1 MNNLKNE
8 KIIMHPELKKKLHKL
23 RAVKRKQHHP
33 LLHHIHKIHKISK
46 ETLLYVK
53 EYGPH
58 SNVAKTIIKESIK
71 VLIFAS
77 MLSAIGGFTLEKIKT
92 LFISIMP
99 LIIMLPVLND
109 MIGDYGTIISS
120 RFSTMLHEGKGT
132 KNLRH
137 NKELKRLF
145 WQIFSVAMI
154 MAFLSALSSLV
165 IANYAGYNSSMI
177 TSLKVI
183 LITLIDV
190 SILVLILFFLAIIAG
205 LYIFKKQEDPN
216 NFLVPITTAVADFG
230 NMMILAA
237 LVILLF

>member
-1 MNNLKNE
+1 MNNLKNV
-8 KIIMHPELKKKLHKL
+8 KIIMHPELKKNLHKL
-23 RAVKRKQHHP
+23 RGIKRKKHHP
-33 LLHHIHKIHKISK
+33 LIHHIHKIHKISK

-92 LFISIMP
+92 LFVSIVP

-120 RFSTMLHEGKGT
+120 RFSTMLHEGLIT
-132 KNLRH
+132 KNLRN

-154 MAFLSALSSLV
+154 MAFASALCSLV
-165 IANYAGYNSSMI
+165 IAHYAGYNSSMI
-177 TSLKVI
+177 TSWKIV

-190 SILVLILFFLAIIAG
+190 SILITLLFFLAIIAG
-205 LYIFKKQEDPN
+205 VYLFKREEDPN